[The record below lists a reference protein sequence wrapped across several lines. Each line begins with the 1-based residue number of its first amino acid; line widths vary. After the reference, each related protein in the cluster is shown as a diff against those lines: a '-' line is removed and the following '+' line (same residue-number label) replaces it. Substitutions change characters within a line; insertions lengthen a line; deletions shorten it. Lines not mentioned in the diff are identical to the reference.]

1 MLAEPMGRPRE
12 HGARTAEALLAAAER
27 MLEREGA
34 GALSLRRLAAEAN
47 TTTRAVYS
55 LFGSRE
61 GLLTALG
68 ARAFDLLQAGVES
81 LPETADPV
89 ADLVEAGARVFRRF
103 AVEHP
108 SLFALAVQRIAAGE
122 HVAAGFRRAQGDAL
136 AELRRRVA
144 RLEAAGLLGGR
155 SVADAVF
162 EFHALCEGLAAVEL
176 RGILPRGEEARIW
189 RDALSALV
197 AGFGLDRAL
206 RSNGQFRGGAG

>member
-12 HGARTAEALLAAAER
+12 HDARTAEALLAAAER
-27 MLEREGA
+27 MLEREGV
-34 GALSLRRLAAEAN
+34 GALSVRRLAAEAY

-68 ARAFDLLQAGVES
+68 ARAFDLLRAGIES

-89 ADLVEAGARVFRRF
+89 ADLVEAGVRVFRRF

-108 SLFALAVQRIAAGE
+108 SLFALAVQRIAAEE

-136 AELRRRVA
+136 AELRRRVDA
-144 RLEAAGLLGGR
+144 SGGGGPAGRSVGGGR
-155 SVADAVF
+155 S
-162 EFHALCEGLAAVEL
+162 L
-176 RGILPRGEEARIW
+176 RVPRP
-189 RDALSALV
+189 L
-197 AGFGLDRAL
+197 
-206 RSNGQFRGGAG
+206 